1 MLWEAAD
8 RICGQRLK
16 ALIPVLIDA
25 MERHRHLLLDPVVR
39 SRLLDVSAATIDRQL
54 GAEREAAGRVRR
66 RRRGNHSAIKQSV
79 PVRTFAQWG
88 DPEPGYFEC
97 DMVEH
102 CGGVKE
108 VGNFVHTLTLTDIHG
123 GWTAWS
129 L

>member
-1 MLWEAAD
+1 
-8 RICGQRLK
+8 
-16 ALIPVLIDA
+16 
-25 MERHRHLLLDPVVR
+25 VR
-39 SRLLDVSAATIDRQL
+39 SRLLDVSAATIDRLL